1 MIIIFSCRK
10 LLSTRYYIFIKA
22 LHSPIIFAQKLV
34 IQCIDIQ
41 YKTCCNYI
49 FELERFTIFE
59 TDQCD
64 VHCFRRKCLW
74 LRTLSTILLLR
85 KKLFYK

>member
-1 MIIIFSCRK
+1 MIVIFSCRK
-10 LLSTRYYIFIKA
+10 LLSTHYYIIINA

-34 IQCIDIQ
+34 IQ

-59 TDQCD
+59 THQCD
-64 VHCFRRKCLW
+64 VHCFRKKCLW
-74 LRTLSTILLLR
+74 LRILSTILLL
-85 KKLFYK
+85 